1 MFKKIK
7 ELIGK
12 VVSKLLYRNDIQ
24 KELNINIDIS
34 DDMERAIELWSLLY
48 EDEAPWKKDE
58 VKTLNLPSA
67 IASEIARLVTVEFES
82 EVIGNDYLNEQY
94 QVAIKDI
101 RRYVEYACAKGGL
114 IFKPYVN
121 GDCIEVDFVQA
132 DKFLPTGYNSRG
144 EITGVVFI
152 EFNKKGKKIYTR
164 LEHHNLTDKGYFIHN
179 LVYEKDSNSDEQSLG
194 RRISITE
201 VDDWADLEESL
212 LIKNIDK
219 PLFSYFKIPA
229 ANTIDTTSPLGVSI
243 YSRAIDLIKEADK
256 QYSRILWEFEGS
268 ELAVDVDSSVFKM
281 NPKGELVIPKGKER
295 LYRTLELGEDSKWN
309 TFSPEIR
316 DTSLFNG
323 LNQLLRK
330 IEFNCG
336 LAYGTLSDLQETDKT
351 ATEIKASKQRS
362 YSTVKDIQ
370 NNLEGALIDLV
381 HAMDIVSKIYK
392 LSKNASYDMSFSFDD
407 SLILDKDSELAGML
421 GDVSAGILRPEIY
434 LARKYGVSEGEA
446 LKMMPY
452 YEDII
457 NSPYEGTE
465 E

>member
-1 MFKKIK
+1 MLKKIK

-24 KELNINIDIS
+24 KELNINIGIS

-164 LEHHNLTDKGYFIHN
+164 LEHHNLTDEGYFIHN

-194 RRISITE
+194 RRIPISE

-309 TFSPEIR
+309 AFSPEIR

-336 LAYGTLSDLQETDKT
+336 LAYGTLSDLQDTDKT

-370 NNLEGALIDLV
+370 NNLEDALIDLV

-452 YEDII
+452 YEDTI